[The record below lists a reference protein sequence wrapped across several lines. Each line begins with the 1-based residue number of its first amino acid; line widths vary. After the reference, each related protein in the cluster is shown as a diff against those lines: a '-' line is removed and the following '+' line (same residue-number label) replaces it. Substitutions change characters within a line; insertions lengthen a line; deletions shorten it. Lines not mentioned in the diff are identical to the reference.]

1 MDDISKELYEKIK
14 KEFDKAIKSDSEL
27 NNISK
32 AIESGNATYKEANEF
47 TKRLTELLAKSV
59 NKYANENTL
68 PNGHFYQN
76 IGDAV
81 LEPLLRQC
89 YEEIAKRC
97 ESVQKAINDMAKI
110 NIKPQEPEYDE
121 YRSYEVVNRANSFPV
136 YNEEAQK
143 STEKTMESTNYNYVD
158 KSIQKNAEFQ
168 TSAGLTATVTRRYD
182 GVGLHDGKQA
192 CQWCLSRAGSNVPY
206 REAKQRGM
214 FERHEGCGCTIEYV
228 SAKGIRTR
236 QYGKGS
242 WYNESERENRIN
254 FSKNGNVVYIEL
266 DEIKPKSEKQIEAI
280 AERMNAVA
288 NKYVPEKI
296 QRWQGEIEYHSE
308 RNAIDYSGKLYVKD
322 KVNQHIILHE
332 FLHGKSAA
340 WYDSKTYEFYQ
351 VIEEGSVQFLA
362 EEISKIENL
371 TIASG
376 GWSYEADILRN
387 IGHFLGKNNDY
398 DFAKELFII
407 DMSDRIDWLIEQT
420 LKANLEEST
429 MIRISKEIEKL
440 R

>member
-89 YEEIAKRC
+89 YEEIAKQC
-97 ESVQKAINDMAKI
+97 ASVQKAINDMAKI
-110 NIKPQEPEYDE
+110 NIKPQEPDYDE
-121 YRSYEVVNRANSFPV
+121 YRSFEVVNRANSFPV

-168 TSAGLTATVTRRYD
+168 TSSGLTATVTRRYD

-192 CQWCLSRAGSNVPY
+192 CQWCLSRTGSNVPY

-228 SAKGIRTR
+228 SAKGIRTFQNR
-236 QYGKGS
+236 KES

-266 DEIKPKSEKQIEAI
+266 DELKPKSEKQIEAI

-288 NKYVPEKI
+288 EKYVPEKKQKWNGNI
-296 QRWQGEIEYHSE
+296 VFHSNE
-308 RNAIDYSGKLYVKD
+308 TAMDYSGNILAENYI
-322 KVNQHIILHE
+322 NQHMILHE
-332 FLHGKSAA
+332 LLHGKSAV
-340 WYDSKTYEFYQ
+340 WHDEQTYLYYRT
-351 VIEEGSVQFLA
+351 IEESTVQFLT
-362 EEISKIENL
+362 EEISKREN
-371 TIASG
+371 IAIVNG
-376 GWSYEADILRN
+376 GWGEEVDILRI
-387 IGHFLGKNNDY
+387 IGRLLGKNSDY
-398 DFAKELFII
+398 EFAKELFII
-407 DMSDRIDWLIEQT
+407 DLTDRLDWLVGQV
-420 LKANLEEST
+420 LKADLAESDAFK
-429 MIRISKEIEKL
+429 IIQEIDKL